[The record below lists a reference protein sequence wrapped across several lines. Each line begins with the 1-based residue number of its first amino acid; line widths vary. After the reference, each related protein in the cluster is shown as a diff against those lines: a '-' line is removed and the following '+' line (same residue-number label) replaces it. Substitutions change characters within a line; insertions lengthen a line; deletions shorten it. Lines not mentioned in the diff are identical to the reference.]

1 MNWRAHHTSSDQGL
15 VIDEAGKTI
24 AVAYDTKDTALLAA
38 AQAMREALRQLMD
51 RAAKDA
57 QTYAPNGNE
66 PIWAYIADAADAL
79 STIEEQ
85 A

>member
-1 MNWRAHHTSSDQGL
+1 MNWTAHHTSSSQGL

-38 AQAMREALRQLMD
+38 APAMREALRELLLDDPYLSDPINAQRMAKA
-51 RAAKDA
+51 RAAY
-57 QTYAPNGNE
+57 Q
-66 PIWAYIADAADAL
+66 L
-79 STIEEQ
+79 TIEEQ